1 MSLDLVH
8 DIQAAYRKTIDAISR
23 PGSLHSIR
31 EQADKV
37 EIACGC
43 LNSTIVLALM
53 LMDTEVRFKVV
64 SDREAELTKLLNQ
77 LTYAKAA
84 EAAAAQFILVTGDA
98 HTEGVEQAL
107 RDAYPG
113 SLLDPHQSATVI
125 FEAKEL
131 RAGAETKLQG
141 ESELILSGP
150 GIERENLI
158 RVKTDFNWIEPRA
171 EKNKEYPLGID
182 IIFTDPQGNLLAL
195 PRTTQIKKQETE

>member
-43 LNSTIVLALM
+43 FNSTVVLALM

-64 SDREAELTKLLNQ
+64 SGREAELTKLLNQ

-98 HTEGVEQAL
+98 QA
-107 RDAYPG
+107 
-113 SLLDPHQSATVI
+113 
-125 FEAKEL
+125 E
-131 RAGAETKLQG
+131 
-141 ESELILSGP
+141 
-150 GIERENLI
+150 ER
-158 RVKTDFNWIEPRA
+158 
-171 EKNKEYPLGID
+171 
-182 IIFTDPQGNLLAL
+182 
-195 PRTTQIKKQETE
+195 

>member
-8 DIQAAYRKTIDAISR
+8 DIQAAYRKTIDAISQ

-43 LNSTIVLALM
+43 FNSTVVLALM

-64 SDREAELTKLLNQ
+64 SGREGELTKLLNQ

-84 EAAAAQFILVTGDA
+84 ETAVAQFILVTGDA
-98 HTEGVEQAL
+98 QAEDVELAL

-125 FEAKEL
+125 FEVEEL
-131 RAGAETKLQG
+131 RAGAETNLQG
-141 ESELILSGP
+141 EPELILSGP
-150 GIERENLI
+150 GIERENFI
-158 RVKTDFNWIEPRA
+158 QVKTSFDWVEPRA

-182 IIFTDPQGNLLAL
+182 FIFTDPNGNMLAL
-195 PRTTQIKKQETE
+195 PRTTQIKKQETK